1 MNVGMQKSVP
11 MQQKAGQHLSTF
23 ANILQ
28 SVPNFAR
35 HHQLVTRHGAMD
47 GADEWEFP
55 EADSAY
61 IRSEFP
67 NVDVERL
74 GIQFLFVPGPVAPLP

>member
-1 MNVGMQKSVP
+1 
-11 MQQKAGQHLSTF
+11 
-23 ANILQ
+23 
-28 SVPNFAR
+28 
-35 HHQLVTRHGAMD
+35 MD

>member
-1 MNVGMQKSVP
+1 
-11 MQQKAGQHLSTF
+11 
-23 ANILQ
+23 
-28 SVPNFAR
+28 
-35 HHQLVTRHGAMD
+35 MD

-67 NVDVERL
+67 NVDW
-74 GIQFLFVPGPVAPLP
+74 VANKSFEISKFKFKISKF